1 MPVKDYEG
9 LIFREIRD
17 KVLNEVPD
25 SGQIEQA
32 CIPKS
37 EVTNHIK
44 ISIFSGLKLGLGIML
59 GSFIGMIVISI
70 MLLVTG
76 VILTAIAGS
85 VLNIDV
91 MAFANIAHLTS
102 LGNM

>member
-1 MPVKDYEG
+1 MYVAHNLWGFPLWAALLFGVTMCAFAGYLLELMLYRPLFKYKAGSEA
-9 LIFREIRD
+9 
-17 KVLNEVPD
+17 VLVA
-25 SGQIEQA
+25 S
-32 CIPKS
+32 
-37 EVTNHIK
+37 
-44 ISIFSGLKLGLGIML
+44 L
-59 GSFIGMIVISI
+59 GSFIVMIVISI